1 MGNFPSNKP
10 PQKPLLP
17 PNATM
22 SDYFRISV
30 HFLQGEF
37 HGRGDDGDSE
47 WPPSPLRLFQALTNA
62 AARLD
67 GSGIS
72 NQNADALRWFEAQK
86 QQPEILAVRA
96 TPTTGYQL
104 YVPDNVGDLV
114 AKQWAAGKYFD
125 SKNHPI
131 DIAGY
136 RTEKAVRPLRLAG
149 DATVHYLWHLDTD
162 TAAEIASHRETLIA
176 TVRAI
181 TCLGWGVDLVVAEAA
196 LEQSSDIASLR
207 AETAAERWLAV
218 ETPGGTSLRVPLS
231 GTFQALEDRHAAFL
245 GRLPSTQD
253 GKQFFRPVPPLTTF
267 RLVTYRRETELAQP
281 PYAVFALRSA
291 NDSGYVTFDPQ
302 RRRLHLVGMLRHTAS
317 QGDFAKA
324 LGWDPGRVDAFVLG
338 HDKSDPNH
346 SKPTANAPRL
356 VFIPLPSIEWRGE
369 GRGRT
374 VGAIRRVLV
383 TVAGGGTP
391 CSSSEFS
398 RIIRALEG
406 RELIDEKDKRPVA
419 FLRRQSD
426 NEGAISAYFKTASTW
441 TTVTPV
447 VLPGHDD
454 PGKLR
459 QRLHNSLKPLSAEEK
474 EQIVRRIDARIERLL
489 RKALLDSGLP
499 APLVD
504 NADLQWRD
512 TAFLPGADLASRYSV
527 PDQCRRFRRIHVR
540 IVWRENANERVM
552 QSTKL
557 LGPLCVGSGRFT
569 GLGLFVP
576 AD

>member
-1 MGNFPSNKP
+1 MP
-10 PQKPLLP
+10 
-17 PNATM
+17 
-22 SDYFRISV
+22 DYFHISV

-47 WPPSPLRLFQALTNA
+47 WPPSPMRLFQALTNA

-67 GSGIS
+67 GACIR
-72 NQNADALRWFEAQK
+72 NQSADALRWLETLNQP
-86 QQPEILAVRA
+86 PEILAPGS
-96 TPTTGYQL
+96 TPTIGYKL

-114 AKQWAAGKYFD
+114 AKQWSAGKYFD

-131 DIAGY
+131 DIAAY
-136 RTEKAVRPLRLAG
+136 RTEKAVQPLRLEG
-149 DATVHYLWHLDTD
+149 DATVHYLWQLEGD
-162 TAAEIASHRETLIA
+162 TAAEIANHLETLIA
-176 TVRAI
+176 TARAI
-181 TCLGWGVDLVVAEAA
+181 TCLGWGVDLVVADAA
-196 LEQSSDIASLR
+196 LEESSDIASLR
-207 AETAAERWLAV
+207 ANTAAERWLAV
-218 ETPGGTSLRVPLS
+218 ETPGGISLRVPVS

-245 GRLPSTQD
+245 GRLPTTPD
-253 GKQFFRPVPPLTTF
+253 GKQFFRPVPSLTTF
-267 RLVTYRRETELAQP
+267 RLATYRRETELAQP

-291 NDSGYVTFDPQ
+291 NDSGYVTFDSQ

-317 QGDFAKA
+317 QGDFAKT
-324 LGWDPGRVDAFVLG
+324 LGWDRGRVDAFVLG

-346 SKPTANAPRL
+346 SRPTASAPRL

-383 TVAGGGTP
+383 TVAGGDTP

-398 RIIRALEG
+398 GIIRALEG
-406 RELIDEKDKRPVA
+406 RELIDEKDKRTVA

-426 NEGAISAYFKTASTW
+426 TEGAISSYFKTASTW

-454 PGKLR
+454 PRKLR
-459 QRLHNSLKPLSAEEK
+459 QRLRNSLKPLSAEEK
-474 EQIVRRIDARIERLL
+474 EQIVRKLDARIERLL

-499 APLVD
+499 APLVA

-512 TAFLPGADLASRYSV
+512 TGFIPGADLASRYSV
-527 PDQCRRFRRIHVR
+527 PDQCRRFRRLHVR
-540 IVWRENANERVM
+540 IVWCEDANKHVM
-552 QSTKL
+552 QPTKL

-576 AD
+576 SD